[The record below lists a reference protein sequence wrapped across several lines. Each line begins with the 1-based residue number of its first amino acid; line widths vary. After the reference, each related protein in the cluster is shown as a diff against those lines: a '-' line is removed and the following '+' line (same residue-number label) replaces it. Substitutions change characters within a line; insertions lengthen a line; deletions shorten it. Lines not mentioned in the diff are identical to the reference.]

1 MGFHCY
7 LPNLRGTGNSEGEHD
22 YGRGETDDVVRVID
36 HARAQHPNAPQLAIA
51 GFSFGGYVS
60 TFAAQQRTPDLLLL
74 IGAAVAHYPVPAPH
88 VPDIRKTLFIHGADD
103 EVIELA
109 KPLQWCGE
117 QSLPLIV
124 IPQSSHFFHG
134 KLIELRD
141 AINRFVPGVLALD

>member
-1 MGFHCY
+1 M
-7 LPNLRGTGNSEGEHD
+7 
-22 YGRGETDDVVRVID
+22 
-36 HARAQHPNAPQLAIA
+36 IA

-74 IGAAVAHYPVPAPH
+74 IGAAVAHYPVPAPY